1 MTQARLLNELNMP
14 TYHMKH
20 IIVCKYSLFNIQV
33 FLINMPGNET
43 KSKAGILRQ
52 VRVAAWW
59 PLTKDGR
66 EVFKPF
72 HMVRSQTC
80 GKQNFIYKIPNYF
93 LSNIR

>member
-1 MTQARLLNELNMP
+1 
-14 TYHMKH
+14 
-20 IIVCKYSLFNIQV
+20 
-33 FLINMPGNET
+33 MPGNET

-80 GKQNFIYKIPNYF
+80 GKQKFILCKIPNYF
-93 LSNIR
+93 PSDIGPELLRVTI